1 MEDHNVFHTL
11 LNIIIKDAFR
21 GTSLKQIGKA
31 PKFFDM
37 QKGVS
42 LPDSGLM
49 MWPGF
54 KASAFSY
61 QSGITLVIDNINKF
75 MSTVSCLDR
84 INEIFERDGKYAQAK
99 ILKEFKGK
107 SIVAQWGNKKTY
119 IVRDVIFTLNP
130 LTHTFCHDGNVISVA
145 QYFVAT
151 YGLKVKDPKQ
161 PLFQV
166 GDNVVLPPEFC
177 TIDGVPEC
185 IRANSM
191 LMRNVLA

>member
-21 GTSLKQIGKA
+21 GTNLKQIGKT

-37 QKGVS
+37 DKGVT
-42 LPDSGLM
+42 LPESGLM

-54 KASAFSY
+54 KASAFAY

-84 INEIFERDGKYAQAK
+84 INEIFERDKKFAQAK

-119 IVRDVIFTLNP
+119 FVREVIFNLNP
-130 LTHTFCHDGNVISVA
+130 LTHTFCHDGQVINVA
-145 QYFVAT
+145 QYFVNT
-151 YGLKVKDPKQ
+151 YGLK
-161 PLFQV
+161 
-166 GDNVVLPPEFC
+166 
-177 TIDGVPEC
+177 
-185 IRANSM
+185 IRDTK
-191 LMRNVLA
+191 